1 MELENFVRVYNNA
14 VPEDVCKHIID
25 LFEDCGDHHTMSE
38 IGQGEMDSG
47 YRSAL
52 ELNCSKQEKFRDI
65 LDSMNLLAVN
75 MRSQYFTDIK
85 ESGVPALAF
94 PADEPLRLEEWRM
107 HRYDDNSSFY
117 KPHVDCHDE
126 KSSKRYLAL
135 LFYMNDVQEGGETR
149 FTDHLEPLQCHPKEG
164 RLLIFPAWWG
174 FPHEALPPK
183 SNPKYLLKTYFHYV

>member
-135 LFYMNDVQEGGETR
+135 LFYMNDVQRRDSQTILNL
-149 FTDHLEPLQCHPKEG
+149 FSVIQKKVD
-164 RLLIFPAWWG
+164 
-174 FPHEALPPK
+174 
-183 SNPKYLLKTYFHYV
+183 Y